1 MLIEIKPNNES
12 REPIVVSAFVNKVE
26 AGVQVVVNTKNRWCH
41 ISSSYGQ
48 SGGGQLRRIGYYV
61 SNEGD
66 VIGDDWDE
74 VIVTPEN
81 KDEEKLLDGLPY
93 SLTNKDQMEILIV
106 PWNKLKTL
114 KNLCD
119 TFDK

>member
-12 REPIVVSAFVNKVE
+12 REQIVTSAFVNKVE
-26 AGVQVVVNTKNRWCH
+26 AGVQLVINTKNRWCH

-48 SGGGQLRRIGYYV
+48 SGGGQLRKIGYYV

-81 KDEEKLLDGLPY
+81 KEEESLLDGLAY
-93 SLTNKDQMEILIV
+93 QLTNKDQIEILIV
-106 PWNKLKTL
+106 PWAKLKTL
-114 KNLCD
+114 KKLCF

>member
-12 REPIVVSAFVNKVE
+12 REQIVTSAFVNKVE
-26 AGVQVVVNTKNRWCH
+26 AGVQLVINTKNRWCH

-48 SGGGQLRRIGYYV
+48 SGGGQLRKIGYYV
-61 SNEGD
+61 SNEGG

-81 KDEEKLLDGLPY
+81 KEEESVLDGLAY
-93 SLTNKDQMEILIV
+93 QLTNKDQIEILIV
-106 PWNKLKTL
+106 PWAKLKTL
-114 KNLCD
+114 KNLCF
-119 TFDK
+119 TFEQ